1 MRVRIIVPSVFLCA
15 AMVVALSPANA
26 APPVDACALL
36 SPAQVAAVLGT
47 SAKPGHSV
55 PSDLTVCDW
64 PLASLAKMMSKDTKE
79 IEVKILDAD
88 SWALITPAAT
98 TAPHVKGIGDYAVY
112 LGDGDLVSLYVKK
125 GNSKFSVNV
134 HGFPLDQVKAKE
146 KTLAQGIVAKL

>member
-1 MRVRIIVPSVFLCA
+1 MQAKIVMAPVFVC
-15 AMVVALSPANA
+15 VAIAIALLPAKA
-26 APPVDACALL
+26 APPTDACALL
-36 SPAQVAAVLGT
+36 SPAQVANVLGT

-98 TAPHVKGIGDYAVY
+98 TAPQVKGIGDYAVY

-134 HGFPLDQVKAKE
+134 HGFPLDQIKAKE